1 MPVHVAELRE
11 NRNDDRRQQQLGCL
25 EPVHVRVMDA
35 EVDDDVAEERNVV
48 ALDDAADE
56 FDEDEPADQ
65 PCSDSQARS
74 AQPVEGGCGGH
85 ARENSTAAAPS
96 LVRGQP
102 RGEPVTTERET
113 LTWQGFGDAAREL
126 SRTIVADG
134 FMPDV
139 VVAIARGGLLP
150 AGAIAYGLGIKNCG
164 AINVEF
170 YTGIGTVLP
179 DPELLPPEM
188 DMAYLDGRRVLL
200 VDDVADSGRTL
211 DLAVRL
217 LTDRGAIVRSVVIYT
232 KPTTIIRPDW
242 SWKDTDLWID
252 FPWSWQGSVIEQDAA
267 VRESA

>member
-1 MPVHVAELRE
+1 M
-11 NRNDDRRQQQLGCL
+11 
-25 EPVHVRVMDA
+25 
-35 EVDDDVAEERNVV
+35 
-48 ALDDAADE
+48 
-56 FDEDEPADQ
+56 
-65 PCSDSQARS
+65 
-74 AQPVEGGCGGH
+74 
-85 ARENSTAAAPS
+85 
-96 LVRGQP
+96 
-102 RGEPVTTERET
+102 TTERET
-113 LTWQGFGDAAREL
+113 LTWQGFGDATREL

-139 VVAIARGGLLP
+139 VVAIARGGFLP

>member
-1 MPVHVAELRE
+1 M
-11 NRNDDRRQQQLGCL
+11 
-25 EPVHVRVMDA
+25 
-35 EVDDDVAEERNVV
+35 
-48 ALDDAADE
+48 
-56 FDEDEPADQ
+56 
-65 PCSDSQARS
+65 
-74 AQPVEGGCGGH
+74 
-85 ARENSTAAAPS
+85 
-96 LVRGQP
+96 
-102 RGEPVTTERET
+102 TTERET
-113 LTWQGFGDAAREL
+113 LTWQGFGDATREL

-150 AGAIAYGLGIKNCG
+150 AGAIAYGLGVKNCG

-188 DMAYLDGRRVLL
+188 DMAYLEGRRVLL

-217 LTDRGAIVRSVVIYT
+217 LTDRGAIVRSVVIFT

-267 VRESA
+267 AQEPA

>member
-1 MPVHVAELRE
+1 
-11 NRNDDRRQQQLGCL
+11 
-25 EPVHVRVMDA
+25 
-35 EVDDDVAEERNVV
+35 
-48 ALDDAADE
+48 
-56 FDEDEPADQ
+56 
-65 PCSDSQARS
+65 
-74 AQPVEGGCGGH
+74 
-85 ARENSTAAAPS
+85 
-96 LVRGQP
+96 
-102 RGEPVTTERET
+102 VTTERET
-113 LTWQGFGDAAREL
+113 LTWQGFGDATREL

-150 AGAIAYGLGIKNCG
+150 AGAIAYGLGVKNCG

-217 LTDRGAIVRSVVIYT
+217 LTDRGAIVRSVVIFT

-267 VRESA
+267 AQEPA

>member
-1 MPVHVAELRE
+1 M
-11 NRNDDRRQQQLGCL
+11 
-25 EPVHVRVMDA
+25 
-35 EVDDDVAEERNVV
+35 
-48 ALDDAADE
+48 
-56 FDEDEPADQ
+56 
-65 PCSDSQARS
+65 
-74 AQPVEGGCGGH
+74 
-85 ARENSTAAAPS
+85 
-96 LVRGQP
+96 
-102 RGEPVTTERET
+102 TTERET
-113 LTWQGFGDAAREL
+113 LTWQGFGDATREL

-150 AGAIAYGLGIKNCG
+150 AGAIAYGLGVKNCG

-217 LTDRGAIVRSVVIYT
+217 LTDRGAIVRSVVIFT

-267 VRESA
+267 VTESA

>member
-1 MPVHVAELRE
+1 M
-11 NRNDDRRQQQLGCL
+11 
-25 EPVHVRVMDA
+25 
-35 EVDDDVAEERNVV
+35 
-48 ALDDAADE
+48 
-56 FDEDEPADQ
+56 
-65 PCSDSQARS
+65 
-74 AQPVEGGCGGH
+74 
-85 ARENSTAAAPS
+85 
-96 LVRGQP
+96 
-102 RGEPVTTERET
+102 TTERET
-113 LTWQGFGDAAREL
+113 LTWQGFGDATREL
-126 SRTIVADG
+126 SRTIVAGG